1 MPFAVGM
8 ATSINKA
15 PEATL
20 RKAAHIQRLLEPGSI
35 QPVYQPIVRLT
46 DLQAVGY
53 EGLARFPYADGMS
66 HLPPDVTLAA
76 AGEIGLREDL
86 EVACWA
92 AMAGAGAPPAGR
104 LLFVNISPDALGH
117 PGLLAL
123 ADKLPSRLVIEI
135 TEQRAV
141 QDYEELREHLAPWV
155 ARGVAVAIDDA
166 GAGYASLEHVV
177 EMRPDFLKL
186 TRGLISEID
195 KDANRQALL
204 RALAAFA
211 REVGA
216 TIVAEGVERR
226 EELDILR
233 DAEVGLAQGW
243 LFGKPAAP
251 WPDVLEV
258 GRGSSASKPKLTDS
272 GVMRLGKLEREIAS
286 ATSVK
291 AACDAAIDHLGR
303 LGHMPSIYL
312 EQGGK
317 LRCQGAR
324 GYWQVFDGMALEA
337 GVIGR
342 VFRSGESTII
352 SDVINVREYL
362 SMVSSVR
369 AEVALPLK
377 VGATTVGVLNVES
390 STPLGDGPV
399 QEIRRVAGLL
409 SKRLAELGP
418 LDLPTPGQRLA
429 RAATRAAA
437 MIDVASIM
445 QAASAAAIEVSGLES
460 AAVVVRDD
468 EGSLVVEH
476 AVGPFAETFQALTVG
491 ELGAMASWVEAG
503 TTVLTVGD
511 GAGKGP
517 TATEGLRRAG
527 AGALLI
533 VPLAVAG
540 LQIGFLALADR
551 STVTLE
557 IEMVE
562 LLEVLGVQAAAQIR
576 GVTAVEALVER
587 ASRDPLT
594 GLGHQKTFEAKLPKR
609 RETAA
614 RNGKQLAVVLA
625 DIDGFK
631 RLNDRQGENAGDTIL
646 RGLAALLEEVAPD
659 GASAYRLGGDEFA
672 LVMEAR
678 DRGAPQE
685 VAWQLQAQAR
695 ERLGTTLSIG
705 VAVAAEGESDQDLL
719 GRADAAVAEVKRRGR
734 DGVAVAPSTTRARRA
749 RTPRAP
755 R

>member
-1 MPFAVGM
+1 MAVGM
-8 ATSINKA
+8 ATSISKA

-35 QPVYQPIVRLT
+35 EPVYQPIVRLT

-92 AMAGAGAPPAGR
+92 AMANAGAPPAGR

-141 QDYEELREHLAPWV
+141 QDYEALREQLAPWV
-155 ARGVAVAIDDA
+155 ARGAAVAIDDA

-186 TRGLISEID
+186 TRGLIAEID

-211 REVGA
+211 GEVGA

-226 EELDILR
+226 EELEVLR
-233 DAEVGLAQGW
+233 EAEVGLAQGW

-251 WPDVLEV
+251 WPDVLAVEP
-258 GRGSSASKPKLTDS
+258 GSSASKPKLTES
-272 GVMRLGKLEREIAS
+272 GVMRLGKIERDVAG
-286 ATSVK
+286 APTAK
-291 AACDAAIDHLGR
+291 RACEAAIAHLGR
-303 LGHMPSIYL
+303 MGMMPSVYL

-317 LRCQGAR
+317 LRCQGAA

-342 VFRSGESTII
+342 VFRSGESCII
-352 SDVINVREYL
+352 ADVAKSPEYL
-362 SMVSSVR
+362 SMVNSVK
-369 AEVALPLK
+369 AEVGLPLK
-377 VGATTVGVLNVES
+377 IGSKVVGVLNVES
-390 STPLGDGPV
+390 PTPLGDQPV
-399 QEIRRVAGLL
+399 AEIRRVAGLL
-409 SKRLAELGP
+409 QRRLAELSP
-418 LDLPTPGQRLA
+418 LDRPTAGQRLA
-429 RAATRAAA
+429 RAASRAAA
-437 MIDVASIM
+437 GVDRASVIAEAAGAALEVAGM
-445 QAASAAAIEVSGLES
+445 ES
-460 AAVVVRDD
+460 AAVVMRDEQD
-468 EGSLVVEH
+468 TLVVEH
-476 AVGPFAETFQALTVG
+476 AKGPFEDLFRGLTVG

-503 TTVLTVGD
+503 TTVMTMGVP
-511 GAGKGP
+511 AGKGP
-517 TATEGLRRAG
+517 TATDGLRRAG
-527 AGALLI
+527 AGALVV
-533 VPLAVAG
+533 VPMSVGGQQL
-540 LQIGFLALADR
+540 GFLALADR
-551 STVTLE
+551 SSVVLD
-557 IEMVE
+557 IETTELVE
-562 LLEVLGVQAAAQIR
+562 LLGVQAAAQIR
-576 GVTAVEALVER
+576 GVAAVEALLER
-587 ASRDPLT
+587 ATRDPLT

-609 RETAA
+609 REAAA
-614 RNGKQLAVVLA
+614 RKGRQLAVVLA
-625 DIDGFK
+625 DVDGFK
-631 RLNDRQGENAGDTIL
+631 RLNDRQGENVGDEIL
-646 RGLAALLEEVAPD
+646 RVLAGLLEELAPE

-685 VAWQLQAQAR
+685 IAWQLQAQAR
-695 ERLGTTLSIG
+695 ERLGATLSIG
-705 VAVAAEGESDQDLL
+705 VAVAADGESDSDLL
-719 GRADAAVAEVKRRGR
+719 SRADAAVSEVKRRGR
-734 DGVAVAPSTTRARRA
+734 DGVAVAPSRTRRKPPRR
-749 RTPRAP
+749 
-755 R
+755 